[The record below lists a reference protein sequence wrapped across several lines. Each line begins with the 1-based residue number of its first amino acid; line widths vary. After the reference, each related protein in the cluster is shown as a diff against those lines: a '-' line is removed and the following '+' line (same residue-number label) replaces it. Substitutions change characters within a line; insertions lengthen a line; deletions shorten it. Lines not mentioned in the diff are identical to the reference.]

1 MGGHKHVSGAKR
13 PVTQLLF
20 QVLSD
25 DDRQT
30 DAIGSLRANTPS
42 SREAAAAACK
52 ALRRCLGA
60 TAAADVCA
68 GASILLAG
76 RCREFMPWAGSQAQ
90 KPPPPHGNRLSASRG
105 GSGLR
110 TQGRAS
116 AYPRPDL
123 RRVLHIPQILP
134 GCGQCL
140 PTKFQNVRTT
150 KPEMVTNANEI
161 LVYPWGEPIPASR
174 R

>member
-1 MGGHKHVSGAKR
+1 MLGSFPLFSDFKLGRFAGGGMRRAVATFPRLCKPCLGITAGGGGGHKHVSGAKR

-90 KPPPPHGNRLSASRG
+90 KPPPPTVTASPQAEAAPA
-105 GSGLR
+105 SG
-110 TQGRAS
+110 
-116 AYPRPDL
+116 
-123 RRVLHIPQILP
+123 H
-134 GCGQCL
+134 
-140 PTKFQNVRTT
+140 K
-150 KPEMVTNANEI
+150 
-161 LVYPWGEPIPASR
+161 GEPPPTPGR
-174 R
+174 T